1 MNLFILEKRII
12 GVYILWG
19 FFLMENWIEGCGWC
33 CVIVVGNMW
42 LERGIIC
49 VLIIDIIK
57 IEFKILIWKYNRV
70 FKCILINLIIVMG
83 FVGIIFFLI

>member
-1 MNLFILEKRII
+1 
-12 GVYILWG
+12 
-19 FFLMENWIEGCGWC
+19 MENWIEGCGWWSYDFG
-33 CVIVVGNMW
+33 VIVVGNMW

-83 FVGIIFFLI
+83 FVGIFFFLI